1 MVDEERFGRYL
12 DSLGFQQVSQEEPL
26 LAEIEQEALADE
38 VPIIRRD
45 MQQLMKVLLQLHR
58 PASILEL
65 GTAVGFSAGLMARY
79 NPNQACHITT
89 VENWP
94 PRIAAAKENFA
105 RLGIEGK
112 VTLIEGDALESLR
125 CTINGTYDFVFLDAA
140 KGQYP
145 LYLPEIKAHMHS
157 GSVLVTDNILQDGDL
172 LQSRYAICRRD
183 RTIHK
188 RMREFLELLTSDETL
203 TTSIISVGDGVAI
216 SVMK

>member
-1 MVDEERFGRYL
+1 MIDEERFGRYL
-12 DSLGFQQVSQEEPL
+12 DCLGFQGVGSEASV
-26 LAEIEQEALADE
+26 LAEIEKEALAAD

-45 MQQLMKVLLQLHR
+45 MQQLMKVLMQLHR

-65 GTAVGFSAGLMARY
+65 GTAVGFSAGLMALS

-94 PRIAAAKENFA
+94 PRIAAAKDNFA
-105 RLGIEGK
+105 SLGISDK
-112 VTLIEGDALESLR
+112 ITLVEGDALEALR
-125 CTINGTYDFVFLDAA
+125 CTINGTYDFIFLDAA

-188 RMREFLELLTSDETL
+188 RMREFLELLTSDEEL
-203 TTSIISVGDGVAI
+203 TTSIISVGDGAAI